1 MHAINS
7 EAELFRTERM
17 REKLDEIKGTH
28 ISKNNILGE
37 IISNYELRLEIKK
50 LTMAL
55 MIEVLKKQKKLT
67 KKILKDRGW
76 RLLKDRGVCIINV
89 WPKHH
94 WFNCEKREDFRWK
107 TNGNDNINF
116 SWLMLAGNVLNFQN

>member
-1 MHAINS
+1 MS
-7 EAELFRTERM
+7 
-17 REKLDEIKGTH
+17 EKLDEIKGTH

-55 MIEVLKKQKKLT
+55 MIEILKKQKKLT
-67 KKILKDRGW
+67 KKILKDRDW

-89 WPKHH
+89 
-94 WFNCEKREDFRWK
+94 
-107 TNGNDNINF
+107 
-116 SWLMLAGNVLNFQN
+116 

>member
-7 EAELFRTERM
+7 EAEVFRTERM
-17 REKLDEIKGTH
+17 REKLDEIKETH

-55 MIEVLKKQKKLT
+55 MIEILKEQKKLT

-76 RLLKDRGVCIINV
+76 RLVKDRGVCIINV
-89 WPKHH
+89 
-94 WFNCEKREDFRWK
+94 
-107 TNGNDNINF
+107 
-116 SWLMLAGNVLNFQN
+116 

>member
-1 MHAINS
+1 MHGINS

-55 MIEVLKKQKKLT
+55 MIEILKKQKKIDKKNFEGPRLETFEGQRSMHNKRLT
-67 KKILKDRGW
+67 KTPLIQLR
-76 RLLKDRGVCIINV
+76 
-89 WPKHH
+89 
-94 WFNCEKREDFRWK
+94 K
-107 TNGNDNINF
+107 T
-116 SWLMLAGNVLNFQN
+116 

>member
-55 MIEVLKKQKKLT
+55 MIEILKKQKKLT

-89 WPKHH
+89 
-94 WFNCEKREDFRWK
+94 
-107 TNGNDNINF
+107 
-116 SWLMLAGNVLNFQN
+116 

>member
-1 MHAINS
+1 MHGINS

-55 MIEVLKKQKKLT
+55 MIEILKKQNKIDKKHFEGQRLET
-67 KKILKDRGW
+67 FKGQRSMHNKHLSKIPLIQLQKT
-76 RLLKDRGVCIINV
+76 C
-89 WPKHH
+89 
-94 WFNCEKREDFRWK
+94 DFRWK
-107 TNGNDNINF
+107 TNGIDNINF
-116 SWLMLAGNVLNFQN
+116 SWLMLSVNARKEMC